1 MNDGLIWQRW
11 SRQSPLRFFPGYPS
25 SSPVDGRTSDG
36 SAMYS
41 KRRWCRYSSQVC
53 SVASGHDGPSR
64 PRAEFFVVAALV
76 GLGSADLDHQ
86 PIGVHL
92 DDPQL
97 PEVQQR
103 RPVDLKA
110 ALWEDRR

>member
-1 MNDGLIWQRW
+1 MI
-11 SRQSPLRFFPGYPS
+11 
-25 SSPVDGRTSDG
+25 
-36 SAMYS
+36 AH
-41 KRRWCRYSSQVC
+41 
-53 SVASGHDGPSR
+53 SVAATGHRWGIEA
-64 PRAEFFVVAALV
+64 PRKFFVVAALV
-76 GLGSADLDHQ
+76 GLGSANRDHHQ

-110 ALWEDRR
+110 ALWENRRSAGRWWRARSGWA

>member
-1 MNDGLIWQRW
+1 MILAG
-11 SRQSPLRFFPGYPS
+11 
-25 SSPVDGRTSDG
+25 
-36 SAMYS
+36 
-41 KRRWCRYSSQVC
+41 SSQVC
-53 SVASGHDGPSR
+53 SVATGHDWAIEAPG
-64 PRAEFFVVAALV
+64 EFFVVAVLV

>member
-1 MNDGLIWQRW
+1 MATGHRRAIEA
-11 SRQSPLRFFPGYPS
+11 PG
-25 SSPVDGRTSDG
+25 
-36 SAMYS
+36 
-41 KRRWCRYSSQVC
+41 
-53 SVASGHDGPSR
+53 
-64 PRAEFFVVAALV
+64 EFFVVAALV
-76 GLGSADLDHQ
+76 GLGSADRNHQ